1 MMWCSCCH
9 FRDMKAPKVTK
20 IKNFDLKKFKSDF
33 KWCKLEILFLKK
45 LDLIEHKL
53 CMDSQVSDTSSD
65 ESLISQ

>member
-1 MMWCSCCH
+1 MWCSCCH
-9 FRDMKAPKVTK
+9 FRDMKVPKVTN
-20 IKNFDLKKFKSDF
+20 IQNFDLSKFKSDF
-33 KWCKLEILFLKK
+33 KWCKLEIFFLKK